1 MRDVP
6 FVVSVLQFSSLPK
19 RWRDGSL
26 SGARS
31 PTVLLCVLQLLC
43 GFSDAPFLTGLPCT
57 PSRATQMCGSVPQAP
72 FCTEGSRESGLPSCA
87 PFSIPGVC
95 CPGPDPPS
103 GHEGVGRVA
112 GVPHTDATF
121 SGSLCPRPPPPP
133 PACVASPSPGPPS
146 HAVEAATLGRSAG
159 AWLLRAA
166 AGEGRA
172 GPGEEGGREAGPAWR
187 CRDAARAHGGVG
199 SSLSAETVRR
209 RLLRARPP
217 PPLPASRRY
226 AEAASRQPQRSP
238 PRPRLTWGGDPGP
251 PGGTGSV

>member
-133 PACVASPSPGPPS
+133 PQPVWRRPAQAHLPTRWRRQPWAVPRVPGCS
-146 HAVEAATLGRSAG
+146 GRRLARAG
-159 AWLLRAA
+159 QGRGRK
-166 AGEGRA
+166 AGEKR
-172 GPGEEGGREAGPAWR
+172 GPRGG
-187 CRDAARAHGGVG
+187 
-199 SSLSAETVRR
+199 AET
-209 RLLRARPP
+209 PP
-217 PPLPASRRY
+217 GRTGALA
-226 AEAASRQPQRSP
+226 AASR
-238 PRPRLTWGGDPGP
+238 PRLCGGVCSGPGLHHPCP
-251 PGGTGSV
+251 PAGGTRRLPAVSPSARRRGPG